1 MKPSNENQKYTGA
14 CLCGAVVFQLNL
26 KKIKMMYRCYCSLCR
41 KQSGAASNAS
51 TFVQTESFQ
60 WQQGESLIQT
70 YIKDTGFNSSFC
82 KQCGSPVPNALGI
95 NPKVMWIPLG
105 LIQEDFSP
113 ELELNF
119 CVNSKVSW
127 AETHQKLSEFDELP
141 NMIELKNYFEINQ

>member
-1 MKPSNENQKYTGA
+1 MKPISENQKYTGA
-14 CLCGAVVFQLNL
+14 CLCGAVIFKLNL

-41 KQSGAASNAS
+41 KQSGATSNAS
-51 TFVQTESFQ
+51 TFVQTELFQ
-60 WQQGESLIQT
+60 WQQGEQLIRT

-82 KQCGSPVPNALGI
+82 TQCGSPVPNALGI
-95 NPKVMWIPLG
+95 NSKIMWVPLG

-127 AETHQKLSEFDELP
+127 AETHQKITEFDELP
-141 NMIELKNYFEINQ
+141 NLVELKNYFEMNS

>member
-1 MKPSNENQKYTGA
+1 MKPSSKNQKYTGA

-51 TFVQTESFQ
+51 TFVPTESFL

-82 KQCGSPVPNALGI
+82 RQCGSPVPNALGI
-95 NPKVMWIPLG
+95 NQKVMWIPLG

>member
-1 MKPSNENQKYTGA
+1 MSAMKEQQKYTGA

-26 KKIKMMYRCYCSLCR
+26 KKIKMVYRCYCSLCR

-51 TFVQTESFQ
+51 TFVQAELFQ

-70 YIKDTGFNSSFC
+70 YVKDTGFTSSFC
-82 KQCGSPVPNALGI
+82 TKCGSPVPNALAI
-95 NPKVMWIPLG
+95 NQKVMWIPLG
-105 LIQEDFSP
+105 LIQEDFIP

-119 CVNSKVSW
+119 CVNSKTSW

-141 NMIELKNYFEINQ
+141 NMLELTGYFKMNN

>member
-1 MKPSNENQKYTGA
+1 MKPSSENQNYTGA

-51 TFVQTESFQ
+51 TFVQTESFK
-60 WQQGESLIQT
+60 WQQGESFIQT
-70 YIKDTGFNSSFC
+70 YIKDTGFHSSFC

-105 LIQEDFSP
+105 LIQEDCSP
-113 ELELNF
+113 EFELNF
-119 CVNSKVSW
+119 CVNAKVSW
-127 AETHQKLSEFDELP
+127 AEKHHKLSEFDELP
-141 NMIELKNYFEINQ
+141 NSSELANYFEVNQ